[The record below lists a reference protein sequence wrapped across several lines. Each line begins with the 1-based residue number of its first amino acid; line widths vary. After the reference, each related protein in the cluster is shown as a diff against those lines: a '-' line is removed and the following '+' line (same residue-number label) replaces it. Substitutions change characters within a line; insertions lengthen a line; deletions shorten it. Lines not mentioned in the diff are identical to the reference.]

1 MDKYEYRVRAEEINA
16 LIDQG
21 KYADAVKIADSI
33 DWRRVKS
40 VMMLCKIS
48 ELYKMN
54 RRYEESKE
62 ILLLAY
68 ERHPGARKI
77 VYSLCELCIKLEN
90 VVEAVEYYKEF
101 VQVAPRDTGKYI
113 LQYRLYEAQDV
124 SLEERIA
131 VLEEYKRRD
140 YRERW
145 AYELAYLYHRIGL
158 ATRCVEECD
167 ELILWFGDGKYV
179 VKAMELKQLHE
190 SLTVAQQEKY
200 DKRRTKQDVDLNA
213 EEEEEEAVLPIEIK
227 SVDPTDAKTA
237 EIPAKEIDDEISRME
252 AEASDSL
259 VKHGDE
265 MDIQVKTMDMGEY
278 NTINLQEELAKNL
291 AKIMQAEDMVAT
303 DATVALPVDT
313 IMGQAT
319 REMMTNAVSDNTIIN
334 SILSPEL
341 QKTVEL
347 TPVMEEEQEPL
358 ASAEQE
364 EKTENPES
372 IEDSEKTENPESIEV
387 EEYDSEEI
395 GSEESNHTEFD
406 SEEEGSELEA
416 VLYERFS
423 GKTDADTEDDLDEE
437 DQEMEG
443 DTDESSDAEYPEVKY
458 SQKAYD
464 FVEEDLDEED
474 PVEIPE
480 EMMPSSRVIPIIT
493 PPSQLEEQVAR
504 LAAQLAQLETKVV
517 QAEQVEK
524 EQVEKDNIKKLQT
537 ETLQIETLAE
547 EAFESE
553 QEEQV
558 EKQITGQ
565 LSIVDIMSE
574 WEETKKA
581 NEEKRMEDMRQKLLQ
596 QTGPMFSSFDAAIKE
611 SVQADLDMVSPLTN
625 VFDEKDSEEIF
636 REMDEVVVDN
646 SEEDSEKLSE
656 DEGMFQQNQVGDGL
670 ETDTQIDTQ
679 INEVEGML
687 AGGYESMWPLNTNI
701 AKNAAVEEKTA
712 EDITA
717 AILDTASLA
726 SLVAEVLEE
735 SGVPEKKAPEPEP
748 IRNLWEAEFMEVDPE
763 DQLEVTENIT
773 EVMEPGYRSLTKE
786 EKEIFG
792 SIAQTREVQGQIART
807 LDAVTLTPNTG
818 NIIITGDKGTGTT
831 AVAKDIIRKLQMSDS
846 NFSGKV
852 AKITGSLLDKKDI
865 AATIHD
871 LENGALIVEK
881 ASELS
886 PKMLEKMVHALESGS
901 EQGIVIVLEDSREKA
916 DRLTAENPSLLRV
929 FNSRIDIAALDNNGL
944 VTYGK
949 EYARE
954 KEYTIDEMGTLA
966 LYTRITDM
974 QTRDHSVTVEEVR
987 QMIDD
992 AIQHAEKK
1000 TVGHFVDVLLAKRY
1014 DEDDMIVLREKDFL
1028 TD

>member
-190 SLTVAQQEKY
+190 PLTVAQQEKY
-200 DKRRTKQDVDLNA
+200 DKRRTKQDVNLNA

-237 EIPAKEIDDEISRME
+237 EIPAKEIDDEVSRME
-252 AEASDSL
+252 AEDAETEDSL

-319 REMMTNAVSDNTIIN
+319 REMMTSAVSDNSIIN

-347 TPVMEEEQEPL
+347 TPVMEEDPEPL

-364 EKTENPES
+364 EEIENSEK
-372 IEDSEKTENPESIEV
+372 IEDSENMEEPENMEAI
-387 EEYDSEEI
+387 EYDSEETD
-395 GSEESNHTEFD
+395 SEESTHTEFD
-406 SEEEGSELEA
+406 SEEDGSELEA

-423 GKTDADTEDDLDEE
+423 GKPDAEDDLDEE
-437 DQEMEG
+437 DQE
-443 DTDESSDAEYPEVKY
+443 TDM
-458 SQKAYD
+458 
-464 FVEEDLDEED
+464 EEDMDEED
-474 PVEIPE
+474 TIEIPE
-480 EMMPSSRVIPIIT
+480 EMVPSSRVIPIIT

-517 QAEQVEK
+517 LAENIEK
-524 EQVEKDNIKKLQT
+524 EQVEKENIKTEQAETEQT
-537 ETLQIETLAE
+537 ETEQTETPAE
-547 EAFESE
+547 EVFENG

-581 NEEKRMEDMRQKLLQ
+581 NEEKRMKDMRQKLLQ

-611 SVQADLDMVSPLTN
+611 SVQADLDMISPLTS
-625 VFDEKDSEEIF
+625 VFEEKDSEEIF

-646 SEEDSEKLSE
+646 SEEDSEENTEELSE
-656 DEGMFQQNQVGDGL
+656 ESIFQQNSGEDSL
-670 ETDTQIDTQ
+670 ETDIQIDTQ
-679 INEVEGML
+679 TSEVEGML
-687 AGGYESMWPLNTNI
+687 AGGYESTWPLNTNA
-701 AKNAAVEEKTA
+701 AKNAVVEEKTA

-735 SGVPEKKAPEPEP
+735 SGVPEKKTPEPEVN
-748 IRNLWEAEFMEVDPE
+748 RNLWEAEFMEVDPE

-786 EKEIFG
+786 EKEMFG

-886 PKMLEKMVHALESGS
+886 PKMLEKMVQVLESGK
-901 EQGIVIVLEDSREKA
+901 EQGIVIVLEDSKEKA
-916 DRLTAENPSLLRV
+916 DHLTAENPSLLRV
-929 FNSRIDIAALDNNGL
+929 FNTRIDIAALDNNGL

>member
-735 SGVPEKKAPEPEP
+735 SGVPEKKTPEPEVN
-748 IRNLWEAEFMEVDPE
+748 RNLWEAEFMEVDPE

>member
-167 ELILWFGDGKYV
+167 ELILWFGEGKYV

-190 SLTVAQQEKY
+190 PLTVAQQEKY
-200 DKRRTKQDVDLNA
+200 DKRRTKQNVNLNA

-237 EIPAKEIDDEISRME
+237 EIPAKEIDDEVSRME
-252 AEASDSL
+252 AEDAETVDSL

-319 REMMTNAVSDNTIIN
+319 REMVTSAVSDNSIIN

-347 TPVMEEEQEPL
+347 TPVMEEDSEPV

-364 EKTENPES
+364 EEIENPEK
-372 IEDSEKTENPESIEV
+372 IEDSENIEDPEKIKDPEKIEEPENMEAT
-387 EEYDSEEI
+387 EYDSEETDFEETD
-395 GSEESNHTEFD
+395 SEESTHTEFD
-406 SEEEGSELEA
+406 SEEDGSELEA

-423 GKTDADTEDDLDEE
+423 GKPDAEDDLNEE
-437 DQEMEG
+437 DQE
-443 DTDESSDAEYPEVKY
+443 TDM
-458 SQKAYD
+458 
-464 FVEEDLDEED
+464 EEDMDEED
-474 PVEIPE
+474 AIEIPE
-480 EMMPSSRVIPIIT
+480 EMVPSSRVIPIIT

-517 QAEQVEK
+517 LAENIEKENIKTEQTEAEQE
-524 EQVEKDNIKKLQT
+524 
-537 ETLQIETLAE
+537 ETLAE

-581 NEEKRMEDMRQKLLQ
+581 NEEKRMKDMRQKLLQ

-611 SVQADLDMVSPLTN
+611 SVQADLDMISPLTS
-625 VFDEKDSEEIF
+625 VFEEKDSEEIF

-646 SEEDSEKLSE
+646 PEEDLEENTEELSEE
-656 DEGMFQQNQVGDGL
+656 GIFQQNSGENSL
-670 ETDTQIDTQ
+670 ETDIQIDTQ
-679 INEVEGML
+679 TSEVEGML
-687 AGGYESMWPLNTNI
+687 AGGYESTWPLNTNA
-701 AKNAAVEEKTA
+701 AKNAVVEEKTA

-735 SGVPEKKAPEPEP
+735 SGVPEKKTPEPEVN
-748 IRNLWEAEFMEVDPE
+748 RNLWEAEFMEVDPE

-786 EKEIFG
+786 EKEMFG

-886 PKMLEKMVHALESGS
+886 PKMLEKMVQVLESGK
-901 EQGIVIVLEDSREKA
+901 EQGIVIVLEDSKEKA
-916 DRLTAENPSLLRV
+916 DHLTAENPSLLRV
-929 FNSRIDIAALDNNGL
+929 FNTRIDIAALDNNGL